1 VGGASGAGEE
11 GAASNAQLHEIVYRR
26 VRQLVL
32 ESEKRE
38 RHLDVATAHRQGL
51 GALRGCGTA
60 RRRLI
65 LRVQDPVGEAGGQV
79 LRHVAAAR
87 RAAAAPAVERAAVAF
102 RVVAGAVLRRA
113 RQVSR
118 VASVVHVGVVA
129 AGIAK
134 EASVVAA
141 VVLRAGGCRGR
152 ARGRRRRVHSA
163 GAAPRRRSEVV
174 L

>member
-141 VVLRAGGCRGR
+141 VVLRGGCRGR